1 LGLIGIILVLVSL
14 KGLSEYYNDKEI
26 FTNALYGFIFVLIG
40 IIVAL
45 ISFFAM
51 FMTGAFFAFHPMLGV
66 TGMLSLLVPLTVLFL
81 FYLLRAFFYRKS
93 FTILSQKSGERM
105 FETVGLIL
113 LIGAAL
119 TIIAV
124 SILILLIAWILATV
138 AFFSMKARHRNHP
151 QHSPSKSI

>member
-1 LGLIGIILVLVSL
+1 
-14 KGLSEYYNDKEI
+14 
-26 FTNALYGFIFVLIG
+26 
-40 IIVAL
+40 
-45 ISFFAM
+45 
-51 FMTGAFFAFHPMLGV
+51 MTGAFFAFHPMLGV

-93 FTILSQKSGERM
+93 FTIPSQKSGERM

-124 SILILLIAWILATV
+124 GILILLIAWILATV
-138 AFFSMKARHRNHP
+138 AFFSMKTRHRNHP